1 MSAAPSITPPVPG
14 TRPVGGLM
22 DPRFRYTPA
31 AATDIRK
38 TFKRLQAAQRR
49 ADAAQ
54 ADSRQGALL

>member
-1 MSAAPSITPPVPG
+1 MNGAPNITPPLPG
-14 TRPVGGLM
+14 TRPVGGLL

-49 ADAAQ
+49 TDAAQ
-54 ADSRQGALL
+54 AGNRQGALL